1 MFILFDKTCLTN
13 TTYNSKNKKM
23 WNLMD
28 TDPQIKAL
36 AKEITMDTTG
46 PIRKCEKIFTI
57 INIITLNKVLSLPT
71 HTKGAIAVKKPC

>member
-1 MFILFDKTCLTN
+1 
-13 TTYNSKNKKM
+13 
-23 WNLMD
+23 MD

-71 HTKGAIAVKKPC
+71 QKKGAIAVKKPC